1 MKSLLQDYR
10 KFEKIAKRFDKES
23 STLDTSAEY
32 FLAPTTLIPL
42 TCFARTNDVETI
54 IFHPNTIDYV
64 KRILYGE
71 ETGNNT
77 KLTVLP
83 KTNEQRA
90 YDETAM
96 TMAEKI
102 NHQTYG
108 GLQSVYHICNE
119 LISNIYDHTPMDEG
133 LSNYGYTYSQEYPT
147 LRKLDICVLDD
158 GLSIPGRFERNGI
171 NFENDCEAIYRAVN
185 GFTTAKDKHVQ
196 SRGLGLRS
204 TINLVVEGNEGSVLL
219 ISRNGCLHIKSKD
232 NFKYYDLDNNNIFK
246 GTLVAVRLN
255 DYQVQNFHYL
265 IESSEE
271 ENYIYNK

>member
-1 MKSLLQDYR
+1 MKSLYQDYK
-10 KFEKIAKRFDKES
+10 KFEKIAKKFNKKS

-42 TCFARTNDVETI
+42 TCFARTNDVESI
-54 IFHPNTIDYV
+54 ISHPNTTDYV

-71 ETGNNT
+71 ETGTNT

-102 NHQTYG
+102 NHQKYG
-108 GLQSVYHICNE
+108 GLQTVYHICNE
-119 LISNIYDHTPMDEG
+119 LISNIYDHTPLDKG

-147 LRKLDICVLDD
+147 PRKLDICVLDD
-158 GLSIPGRFERNGI
+158 GLSIPGRFERNGF
-171 NFENDCEAIYRAVN
+171 NFGDDCEAICRAVN
-185 GFTTAKDKHVQ
+185 GFTTAKDKDVQ

-204 TINLVVEGNEGSVLL
+204 TINLVVGGNEGSVLL
-219 ISRNGCLHIKSKD
+219 VSRNGCLHIKSKD

-246 GTLVAVRLN
+246 GTLVSVRLN
-255 DYQVQNFHYL
+255 DYQVQNFRDW